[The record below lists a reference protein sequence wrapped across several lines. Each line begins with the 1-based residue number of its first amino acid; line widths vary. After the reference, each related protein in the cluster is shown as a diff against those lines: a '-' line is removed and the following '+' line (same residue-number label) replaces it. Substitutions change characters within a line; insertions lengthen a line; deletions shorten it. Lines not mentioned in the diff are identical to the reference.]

1 MASLDG
7 HQPAFPGKLIKRP
20 HEHDEDCF
28 FPGMTMR
35 EHFAGLALQG
45 ILSHPHTT
53 NASSWDDIAEASVQA
68 ADALVRSLHK

>member
-1 MASLDG
+1 MDSLDG

-35 EHFAGLALQG
+35 EYFAGIAMQG
-45 ILSHPHTT
+45 LMSNPQVG
-53 NASSWDDIAEASVQA
+53 IADFDGVAKAAVKV
-68 ADALVRSLHK
+68 ADALVAELHR